1 MNFNAKTP
9 AFPTVNPHAE
19 TFDDFG
25 NDRLFDRLAQK
36 FKPKPYF
43 KQYRTLQRVVLGASF
58 LFHVLSAATAAA
70 LIYLFIGKLIPSD
83 LAAGVVTLAAL
94 VALEISKRETSGRF
108 FHDVLQFGK
117 FSPGLL
123 AVVLALAAVST
134 TCSYF
139 GAERAVLEFTPPPTL
154 TSSDSVTAPLR
165 ASLAGIDQQINDAR
179 KTTWKGKTTT
189 RSQRTIERLTKQKET
204 ILAEMVRQQQRIDG
218 KNDATETKH
227 TATTETNA
235 TGFAAFTLC
244 SELLLI
250 VCLWYLQFYD
260 YRSFAEYCKKPAGR
274 DQVADTDHTTAGV
287 SLNGAGRPVV
297 ANLRVNDHARATKIV
312 DSSTKIVNDTNLRTC
327 EHCGKRYTYRHA
339 KQRFCCD
346 QCRIDAWQKVNGRE
360 MKRGKTV
367 NVPEM

>member
-19 TFDDFG
+19 NFDDFG

-43 KQYRTLQRVVLGASF
+43 KQYRILQRVVLGASF

-83 LAAGVVTLAAL
+83 LAAGGITLAAL
-94 VALEISKRETSGRF
+94 VALEMSKRETAGRF

-165 ASLAGIDQQINDAR
+165 EQLTGIDQQITAAR
-179 KTTWKGKTTT
+179 ATTWKGKTTT

-274 DQVADTDHTTAGV
+274 DQVVETDHTPGV

-297 ANLRVNDHARATKIV
+297 ANLRVNDHTRA
-312 DSSTKIVNDTNLRTC
+312 TKIVNDTTKIVNDTRRTC
-327 EHCGKRYTYRHA
+327 EHCGTAYTHRHA

-346 QCRIDAWQKVNGRE
+346 QHRIDAWQLANGRE
-360 MKRGKTV
+360 MKRGKNV
-367 NVPEM
+367 NVTPT